1 MSSGRAELS
10 HNDLGVSVGR
20 SGMEKG
26 REQRRPWL
34 ELPAAGVQPDV
45 LGELTAQCLEE
56 RLRGRQCKAVM
67 ERRNPGEKGAQ
78 SKVV

>member
-1 MSSGRAELS
+1 MPLSSGRAELS

-34 ELPAAGVQPDV
+34 GLPAAGVQPDV
-45 LGELTAQCLEE
+45 LGELTVHCLEE
-56 RLRGRQCKAVM
+56 RV
-67 ERRNPGEKGAQ
+67 
-78 SKVV
+78 